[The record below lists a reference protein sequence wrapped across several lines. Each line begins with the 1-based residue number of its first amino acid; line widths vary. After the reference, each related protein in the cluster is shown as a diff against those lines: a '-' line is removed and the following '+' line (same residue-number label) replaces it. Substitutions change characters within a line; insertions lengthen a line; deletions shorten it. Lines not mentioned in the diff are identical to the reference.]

1 MKIKDQPEWY
11 LLPSLFLSCLAL
23 IHSANESPI
32 QSPDQH
38 LLIFSL
44 FPPLPMLPSNLI
56 HSAACRHTTASVSR
70 TKLSSHSQQW
80 VSYCTFRIRC
90 YIWLL
95 KWALYRKS
103 LQTKSRFVNISN
115 TILLNPLTR
124 KAEEPASPAVTNSR
138 KAEIPA
144 CRSLIYSCKAKISA
158 WKFRKKTVK
167 NNVVSESSM
176 SGDPMLWQLRV
187 ERVNLF
193 VNNDTKQQKRTT
205 DNRQSALWVVH
216 CRQPAQLFCSTDKSA
231 NRQFLSS
238 VSRLTSVRDASNW
251 LCNRSKQFQ
260 PNVFNSS
267 RYSTNQADLFCMKSE
282 VTIMTRCN
290 TVSSQLFNLSNIT
303 RKNSTKSHWCI
314 RFHLFWPYMVWS
326 WPWPLIFW
334 PHFAQVAQPPITH
347 VNQLK
352 LLSFNVLWQQHG
364 PKVDFCPYLVW

>member
-1 MKIKDQPEWY
+1 MRVLSNRQTSIFLFFPYFLHCPCYQVIWY
-11 LLPSLFLSCLAL
+11 TV
-23 IHSANESPI
+23 
-32 QSPDQH
+32 QH
-38 LLIFSL
+38 ADI
-44 FPPLPMLPSNLI
+44 PLPQ
-56 HSAACRHTTASVSR
+56 SAAPSFHPIANNEWATAHFVSAA
-70 TKLSSHSQQW
+70 TYDYWSELCTESLYKLSPHLWIFPTQYYLTLSPVRPKNQLRLPLQIP
-80 VSYCTFRIRC
+80 VRP
-90 YIWLL
+90 
-95 KWALYRKS
+95 KYR
-103 LQTKSRFVNISN
+103 
-115 TILLNPLTR
+115 
-124 KAEEPASPAVTNSR
+124 PAGLWF
-138 KAEIPA
+138 IPVKPKY
-144 CRSLIYSCKAKISA
+144 RLGN
-158 WKFRKKTVK
+158 FEKKTVK